1 MAGPPLQKLAYAFFV
16 WLRRT
21 AIPQQRLLPALI
33 QPAAPPVAI
42 VRPAFGDGRQ
52 VRPEVLPA
60 EEGRPRPAR
69 TKENRDRAPQQPA
82 TARISRMHRCGIML
96 VFEGARFLE
105 QTNRNHFQVSVLS
118 RNTKSMRDA
127 MMELLALSVSVAVL
141 GGIWAFIALG
151 PLGGFALVWVGF
163 IAAGCF
169 FAAGGDAKAL
179 SKTIVGM
186 IYGAI
191 VAWIALLIIA
201 KVPVPGLGTVWPAI
215 VVGVT
220 VFFLVIVASTDL
232 LSCVPANVYG
242 YAALVGY
249 TLSAGKLD
257 ALTAADNSNPLFL
270 IVVSAILGAVLGYL
284 MGQLAGVLKPLLGR
298 T

>member
-1 MAGPPLQKLAYAFFV
+1 MRDA
-16 WLRRT
+16 
-21 AIPQQRLLPALI
+21 LPKN
-33 QPAAPPVAI
+33 
-42 VRPAFGDGRQ
+42 
-52 VRPEVLPA
+52 
-60 EEGRPRPAR
+60 EETEP
-69 TKENRDRAPQQPA
+69 
-82 TARISRMHRCGIML
+82 
-96 VFEGARFLE
+96 
-105 QTNRNHFQVSVLS
+105 FQVNALS
-118 RNTKSMRDA
+118 RNTKSMGDA

-169 FAAGGDAKAL
+169 FAAGGDTKAL

-232 LSCVPANVYG
+232 LSCVPAFRVPQIRCRANAYRQ
-242 YAALVGY
+242 A
-249 TLSAGKLD
+249 K
-257 ALTAADNSNPLFL
+257 
-270 IVVSAILGAVLGYL
+270 
-284 MGQLAGVLKPLLGR
+284 ME
-298 T
+298 

>member
-1 MAGPPLQKLAYAFFV
+1 MPRVVISKHSA
-16 WLRRT
+16 
-21 AIPQQRLLPALI
+21 
-33 QPAAPPVAI
+33 
-42 VRPAFGDGRQ
+42 RQ
-52 VRPEVLPA
+52 Y
-60 EEGRPRPAR
+60 
-69 TKENRDRAPQQPA
+69 
-82 TARISRMHRCGIML
+82 
-96 VFEGARFLE
+96 
-105 QTNRNHFQVSVLS
+105 
-118 RNTKSMRDA
+118 
-127 MMELLALSVSVAVL
+127 
-141 GGIWAFIALG
+141 
-151 PLGGFALVWVGF
+151 
-163 IAAGCF
+163 
-169 FAAGGDAKAL
+169 
-179 SKTIVGM
+179 VGM

-220 VFFLVIVASTDL
+220 VFFLVIVASNDL

-284 MGQLAGVLKPLLGR
+284 MGQLAGVLNDLRREAALEPLTRGTVERESPDRGDRGLTDR
-298 T
+298 RRAAN

>member
-1 MAGPPLQKLAYAFFV
+1 MS
-16 WLRRT
+16 
-21 AIPQQRLLPALI
+21 
-33 QPAAPPVAI
+33 AAP
-42 VRPAFGDGRQ
+42 RNN
-52 VRPEVLPA
+52 E
-60 EEGRPRPAR
+60 
-69 TKENRDRAPQQPA
+69 
-82 TARISRMHRCGIML
+82 
-96 VFEGARFLE
+96 FLG
-105 QTNRNHFQVSVLS
+105 
-118 RNTKSMRDA
+118 DA
-127 MMELLALSVSVAVL
+127 MTELLALSVSVAVL

-169 FAAGGDAKAL
+169 FAAGGDIKAL

-201 KVPVPGLGTVWPAI
+201 KLPVPGLGTVWPAI

-257 ALTAADNSNPLFL
+257 ALTAGNNSNPLFL
-270 IVVSAILGAVLGYL
+270 IVISAILGAVLGYL
-284 MGQLAGVLKPLLGR
+284 MGQLAGVLKTR
-298 T
+298 SSQTDTR

>member
-1 MAGPPLQKLAYAFFV
+1 MRGPA
-16 WLRRT
+16 
-21 AIPQQRLLPALI
+21 
-33 QPAAPPVAI
+33 
-42 VRPAFGDGRQ
+42 
-52 VRPEVLPA
+52 
-60 EEGRPRPAR
+60 
-69 TKENRDRAPQQPA
+69 
-82 TARISRMHRCGIML
+82 
-96 VFEGARFLE
+96 
-105 QTNRNHFQVSVLS
+105 
-118 RNTKSMRDA
+118 TKSMGDT
-127 MMELLALSVSVAVL
+127 MTELLALSVSVAVL

-169 FAAGGDAKAL
+169 FAAGGDIKAL

-186 IYGAI
+186 VYGAI

-201 KVPVPGLGTVWPAI
+201 KVPVPALGTVWPAI

-220 VFFLVIVASTDL
+220 VFFLVIVAFTDL

-270 IVVSAILGAVLGYL
+270 IVSLRH
-284 MGQLAGVLKPLLGR
+284 LGR
-298 T
+298 RARLPYGAISWCVEI

>member
-1 MAGPPLQKLAYAFFV
+1 M
-16 WLRRT
+16 T
-21 AIPQQRLLPALI
+21 
-33 QPAAPPVAI
+33 
-42 VRPAFGDGRQ
+42 
-52 VRPEVLPA
+52 
-60 EEGRPRPAR
+60 
-69 TKENRDRAPQQPA
+69 
-82 TARISRMHRCGIML
+82 
-96 VFEGARFLE
+96 
-105 QTNRNHFQVSVLS
+105 
-118 RNTKSMRDA
+118 
-127 MMELLALSVSVAVL
+127 ELLALSVSVAVL

-163 IAAGCF
+163 IGAGCF
-169 FAAGGDAKAL
+169 FAAGGDTKAL
-179 SKTIVGM
+179 GKTIVGM

-191 VAWIALLIIA
+191 VAWVALLIIA

-220 VFFLVIVASTDL
+220 VFFLVIVASADL

-284 MGQLAGVLKPLLGR
+284 MGQLAGVLKPRLAR
-298 T
+298 TDTTARTST

>member
-1 MAGPPLQKLAYAFFV
+1 MSA
-16 WLRRT
+16 
-21 AIPQQRLLPALI
+21 
-33 QPAAPPVAI
+33 
-42 VRPAFGDGRQ
+42 
-52 VRPEVLPA
+52 
-60 EEGRPRPAR
+60 
-69 TKENRDRAPQQPA
+69 
-82 TARISRMHRCGIML
+82 
-96 VFEGARFLE
+96 
-105 QTNRNHFQVSVLS
+105 LS
-118 RNTKSMRDA
+118 RNNKFMGDA
-127 MMELLALSVSVAVL
+127 MTELLALSVSVAVL

-169 FAAGGDAKAL
+169 FAAGGDIKAL

-257 ALTAADNSNPLFL
+257 ALTAARQLK
-270 IVVSAILGAVLGYL
+270 SAIPHRNLRH
-284 MGQLAGVLKPLLGR
+284 LGR
-298 T
+298 RARLPYGAISWCAENSI

>member
-1 MAGPPLQKLAYAFFV
+1 M
-16 WLRRT
+16 
-21 AIPQQRLLPALI
+21 
-33 QPAAPPVAI
+33 
-42 VRPAFGDGRQ
+42 
-52 VRPEVLPA
+52 
-60 EEGRPRPAR
+60 
-69 TKENRDRAPQQPA
+69 
-82 TARISRMHRCGIML
+82 
-96 VFEGARFLE
+96 
-105 QTNRNHFQVSVLS
+105 
-118 RNTKSMRDA
+118 
-127 MMELLALSVSVAVL
+127 

-163 IAAGCF
+163 IGAGCF
-169 FAAGGDAKAL
+169 FAAGGDIKAL
-179 SKTIVGM
+179 TKTIVGM

-220 VFFLVIVASTDL
+220 VFFLVIVAL
-232 LSCVPANVYG
+232 HRYVYG

-270 IVVSAILGAVLGYL
+270 IVISSILG
-284 MGQLAGVLKPLLGR
+284 GVLVNAAANSATDLKALASRSTAALAVALSLQTCAAVNPTNRPKMIPRGGNMPGETDLNAR
-298 T
+298 ARSPTASTRMTV